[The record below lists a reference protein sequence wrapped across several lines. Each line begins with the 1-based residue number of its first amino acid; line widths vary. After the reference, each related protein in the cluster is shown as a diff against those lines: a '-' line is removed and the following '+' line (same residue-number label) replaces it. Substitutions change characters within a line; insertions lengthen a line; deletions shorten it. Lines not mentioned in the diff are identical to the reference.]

1 MCPARMKQ
9 HSKLARGV
17 IFAALVAISG
27 GLLGNLCFSMFVP
40 GQTHPGVLAFIITA
54 LLGLAVFAVS
64 AWQLKRV
71 AEEALSS
78 RARVASDPA
87 DPRLGARP
95 VLIMGLSPLTDA
107 QQAAVGADIQRIT
120 QGAFGVEQIALS
132 VAEFAALQSAAK
144 TDGKAVPTATPW
156 QQNIRAMWF
165 HANPRAHARRRL
177 RKVLVLP
184 SQESREQF
192 KLFKEYGEA
201 LFKDAVVIDFVR
213 PTADTDGFFCIREA
227 GDGECRDYE
236 SYDYVR
242 DGLERA
248 VLQARADGAFDDAD
262 ICIDATPGQKPF
274 SIAAAIMTLNSEIIF
289 SYVTT
294 GQAGSS
300 RGGEVKLYDAHIDVT
315 GFSS

>member
-1 MCPARMKQ
+1 MSWARIKRYT
-9 HSKLARGV
+9 KLARGV
-17 IFAALVAISG
+17 AYAALAAISG

-40 GQTHPGVLAFIITA
+40 GQTHPSVLAFIVTA
-54 LLGLAVFAVS
+54 LAGLAVFAFS

-95 VLIMGLSPLTDA
+95 VLIMGLSHLTDA
-107 QQAAVGADIQRIT
+107 QQAAVGADISRIR

-132 VAEFAALQSAAK
+132 VSQFAVLQNTAK
-144 TDGKAVPTATPW
+144 TDGKAAPAATPW

-165 HANPRAHARRRL
+165 HTNPRAHARRRL

-201 LFKDAVVIDFVR
+201 LFKDTVAIDFVWR
-213 PTADTDGFFCIREA
+213 AAGTDAFFSIRA
-227 GDGECRDYE
+227 GDGGECRDYE

-248 VLQARADGAFDDAD
+248 VLQAREDGFTDAD

-294 GQAGSS
+294 GQAGSN